1 MSSRKIK
8 VSGVGCCL
16 VDRIYD
22 HVDFSSEIFARYMS
36 RIHGD
41 GGLIPGALEFEEN
54 LEHFAGRKFVEILP
68 ELTSG
73 MAADKE
79 NIGGPCIVA
88 LINAAQMTCGKTEFS
103 FYGCSGDDRV
113 GIDLRNALSKTPVN
127 LDHYRIEEGAE
138 TASTTVLS
146 DPGFDD
152 GHGERI
158 FVNTIGASWKY
169 MPEELDAS
177 FYDSDIAVFGGTAL
191 VPSIHKDLDKLLLK
205 ARNAGCLTIVN
216 TVYDTLDD
224 RANPGKRWPLGS
236 SDEAYKNIDLLIAD
250 REEALHLSGCDN
262 IDDALRFFREKGTK
276 AAIVTNGSKNTS
288 YFSAGGRFKEVED
301 SKMPVSE
308 AVNERLRKGDV
319 KGDTTGCGDNF
330 VGGVIASLASQMYDN
345 RKELDLSEACCW
357 GTVCGGFACFYYGGT
372 FMEKRPGEK
381 LELMKPYYD
390 AFLKQIVS

>member
-1 MSSRKIK
+1 MSAKKIK
-8 VSGVGCCL
+8 VAGVGCCL

-22 HVDFSSEIFARYMS
+22 EVDFKSETFAKYIS
-36 RIHGD
+36 RVHGD

-54 LEHFAGRKFVEILP
+54 LERFAGRKFVEILP

-73 MAADKE
+73 KKEDKE
-79 NIGGPCIVA
+79 NVGGPCIVA
-88 LINAAQMTCGKTEFS
+88 LINAAQMTSGRAEYS

-113 GIDLRNALSKTPVN
+113 GDDLRNALSRTPVK
-127 LDHYRIEEGAE
+127 LDHYRIESGAE

-146 DPGFDD
+146 DPAFDD

-169 MPEELDAS
+169 LPEELDAS
-177 FYDSDIAVFGGTAL
+177 FYASDIVVFGGTAL

-205 ARNAGCLTIVN
+205 AKNAGCLTIVN

-224 RANPGKRWPLGS
+224 RANLGRRWPLGS
-236 SDEAYKNIDLLIAD
+236 SDKSYESIDLLIAD
-250 REEALHLSGCDN
+250 REEALHLSGCDTIN
-262 IDDALRFFREKGTK
+262 EALEFFRDKGTK
-276 AAIVTNGSKNTS
+276 AAIVTNGCKDTS
-288 YFSAGGRFKEVED
+288 YYSAGEIFKKVAD

-308 AVNERLRKGDV
+308 AVNERLRKGNV

-330 VGGVIASLASQMYDN
+330 VGGVIASVASQMFEG
-345 RKELDLSEACCW
+345 REELDLSEACCW

-372 FMEKRPGEK
+372 FIEQHPGEK
-381 LELMKPYYD
+381 SELVKPYYD
-390 AFLKQIVS
+390 AFLKQIQ

>member
-1 MSSRKIK
+1 MSNRKIK

-22 HVDFSSEIFARYMS
+22 HMDFKSETFSRYMS

-73 MAADKE
+73 KAADKE
-79 NIGGPCIVA
+79 NVGGPCIVA
-88 LINAAQMTCGKTEFS
+88 LINAAQITGGKAEFS
-103 FYGCSGDDRV
+103 FYGCSGDDGV
-113 GIDLRNALSKTPVN
+113 GNELRNALSKTPVN
-127 LDHYRIEEGAE
+127 LDHYRIEKGAE

-146 DPGFDD
+146 DPGFDE

-191 VPSIHKDLDKLLLK
+191 VPSIHKDLDRLLLK
-205 ARNAGCLTIVN
+205 AKNAGCLTIVN

-236 SDEAYKNIDLLIAD
+236 SDEAYKSIDLLIAD
-250 REEALHLSGCDN
+250 REEALHLSGCSN
-262 IDDALRFFREKGTK
+262 IDDALRFFRDKGTK
-276 AAIVTNGSKNTS
+276 AAIVTNGSKKTS
-288 YFSAGGRFKEVED
+288 YFSVGGRFKEVGD

-308 AVNERLRKGDV
+308 AVVERLGKGNI

-330 VGGVIASLASQMYDN
+330 AGGVIASLALQMVGG
-345 RKELDLSEACCW
+345 RKKLDLSDACCL

-372 FMEKRPGEK
+372 FMEQHAGEK
-381 LELMKPYYD
+381 LDLIKPYYD
-390 AFLKQIVS
+390 SFQKQLG